1 MCQLPNPVLIPLS
14 DHLLCV
20 IVGGTIWMWA
30 MWLLLIMPAETA
42 ASYRADEVEC
52 TTWLLVTLSDIAI
65 DWVSQSYFA
74 ICETDCHVT
83 C

>member
-1 MCQLPNPVLIPLS
+1 
-14 DHLLCV
+14 
-20 IVGGTIWMWA
+20 MWA